1 MAWAMKQQQLV
12 LRVQHMLGLTP
23 KFDTS
28 VSTGNLSCSKKGTD
42 KM

>member
-1 MAWAMKQQQLV
+1 MAWAMKQQRLV
-12 LRVQHMLGLTP
+12 LRVQHTLDLAP

-28 VSTGNLSCSKKGTD
+28 VSIGKLSSSKKGTD